1 MGDGRGGALSVE
13 APTLPF
19 MSRSVQALAYVRPSA
34 LTSAGDGRLLGLET
48 AGGLTPVGPEAH
60 PQFFAGFLTSPQAAA
75 RGLLAVADVAAARYY
90 QRTLRASLDPVVTA
104 NGDRLRFESFSGC
117 CGVYARLDVL
127 PDGLDGA
134 DTGHGTTNV
143 DVNNPLRQ
151 ALSRLAGHEPLH
163 LRVGPDELAVT
174 TLDGPVV
181 EKKVPLPDRWL
192 RGFAESQVATAG
204 FDLRAELSA
213 AEAVRFVRSLPR
225 SAGTGGPLWVVPAG
239 RTLRP
244 TTRPGAGAVCLPGPE
259 RLAAFQRVLR
269 DATGLRVYGPAGHDG
284 AATATAWEVTLP
296 GMRLTLTLSPDSSR
310 GFSGEGGVLEALA
323 TDEAAADAEL
333 VSVLLAWEPRVDIAD
348 LAAQGGL
355 SPERVRAALVR
366 LGTAGRVGYD
376 TAEAAYFHRE
386 LPYDTRRAERH
397 NPRLVAARALVAD
410 GAVTLRA
417 DATATVR
424 SGERTYQ
431 VRESAGGVLG
441 CTCQWWADYRGRR
454 GPCKHALAVR
464 TARRAATGRSA
475 TDRSTTGSATTSSSP
490 TGLSTIDPA
499 TTSWSSTSS
508 STTGTPATGL
518 PGPADSSGPA
528 PAASPIATTATAV
541 GTRTPGETR

>member
-1 MGDGRGGALSVE
+1 
-13 APTLPF
+13 
-19 MSRSVQALAYVRPSA
+19 MSRSVQALAYARPSA
-34 LTSAGDGRLLGLET
+34 LTAEQGSSLLGLET
-48 AGGLTPVGPEAH
+48 SGGLTPVGPEAH
-60 PQFFAGFLTSPQAAA
+60 PTFFAGFLSSPQAAA

-127 PDGLDGA
+127 PEGLDGA

-143 DVNNPLRQ
+143 DVNNPLRE
-151 ALSRLAGHEPLH
+151 ALSRMTGDEPLH

-192 RGFAESQVATAG
+192 RGFAESQVVTAG

-213 AEAVRFVRSLPR
+213 AEAVRFLRSLPR
-225 SAGTGGPLWVVPAG
+225 TTATTGAGSRAPLWVVPAG

-244 TTRPGAGAVCLPGPE
+244 TTRPVPGAVCLPGPE
-259 RLAAFQRVLR
+259 RLSALQRVLR
-269 DATGLRVYGPAGHDG
+269 HATGLRVYGPAGHEG
-284 AATATAWEVTLP
+284 AATAGAWEVTLP
-296 GMRLTLTLSPDSSR
+296 GMRLTLTLSPEPSR

-333 VSVLLAWEPRVDIAD
+333 VSVLLSWEPLIDVAD
-348 LAAQGGL
+348 LAAQSGL
-355 SPERVRAALVR
+355 STQRVRAALVR

-376 TAEAAYFHRE
+376 AADAAYFHRE
-386 LPYDTRRAERH
+386 LPYDARRAERH
-397 NPRLVAARALVAD
+397 NPRLAAARTLLAD
-410 GAVTLRA
+410 GAVLLHTA
-417 DATATVR
+417 AGAGGDAGTATVR
-424 SGERTYQ
+424 SGERRYQ
-431 VRESAGGVLG
+431 VREAAGGVLG

-464 TARRAATGRSA
+464 MARRDQPAT
-475 TDRSTTGSATTSSSP
+475 P
-490 TGLSTIDPA
+490 PA
-499 TTSWSSTSS
+499 TTP
-508 STTGTPATGL
+508 TTPTAL
-518 PGPADSSGPA
+518 P
-528 PAASPIATTATAV
+528 TTATAA
-541 GTRTPGETR
+541 GDTR